1 MSEYQKKP
9 SALGI
14 DVGGSKIAAGVVTAS
29 GEILFSCQQPTD
41 AARGGE
47 AVLQDIEYLSA
58 ALKNKAEQS
67 GLEIAG
73 IGLGVAE
80 LVDLQGNVT
89 SGHTIRWIG
98 LPVKQRLSQIAPA
111 TVEADV
117 RAAALAEA
125 VYGAG
130 RDHEI
135 FLYLTVGTG
144 ISCCLVQSQ
153 RPYAGAHGNAL
164 VCASGPLTSTC
175 AECGASNRVTLE
187 EYSSGPALAQRY
199 QPFCS
204 DKVRRAEQVFAAA
217 SEGDERALEILRTAG
232 SALGV
237 IAGLLVN
244 VFDPEAVVVGGGLG
258 TRDGL
263 YWECFLGSTR
273 EHIWA
278 ETRRGLP
285 IRHAA
290 LAGNGV
296 IGAALSFWRQYTSGD
311 E

>member
-1 MSEYQKKP
+1 MTTC
-9 SALGI
+9 ALGI
-14 DVGGSKIAAGVVTAS
+14 DVGGSKIAAGVVNSA
-29 GEILFSCQQPTD
+29 GEVLFPCLQPTG

-47 AVLQDIEYLSA
+47 AVLQDVEALSVE
-58 ALKNKAEQS
+58 LKNLAEQS

-80 LVDLQGNVT
+80 LVDPQGNVT
-89 SGHTIRWIG
+89 SGYTIKWSGCAI
-98 LPVKQRLSQIAPA
+98 KQRLSQIAPA
-111 TVEADV
+111 AIEADV

-125 VYGAG
+125 VYGTG

-144 ISCCLVQSQ
+144 ISCCLVQNR

-164 VCASGPLTSTC
+164 VCASSPLTSTC
-175 AECGASNRVTLE
+175 VECGASNKVTLE
-187 EYSSGPALAQRY
+187 EYASGPALALRF
-199 QPFCS
+199 QPHRS
-204 DKVRRAEQVFAAA
+204 EKIWRAEQVFAAA

-237 IAGLLVN
+237 TAGFLVN
-244 VFDPEAVVVGGGLG
+244 VFDPEAIVVGGGLG
-258 TRDGL
+258 MCNGI
-263 YWECFLGSTR
+263 YWDCFLNSTR

-278 ETRRGLP
+278 ETRCDLP

-290 LAGNGV
+290 LADNGV
-296 IGAALSFWRQYTSGD
+296 IGAALSFWRRNL
-311 E
+311 